1 MHTPEMITDL
11 AVMLLTA
18 GLITILFKKIKQ
30 PLILGYIL
38 AGFLISPYFPLFFN
52 VEDMDSINL
61 WSEIG
66 VIILM
71 FHIGLEFNLHKLA
84 KLGGTAI
91 ISAIIKMGGVML
103 TGYGL
108 GIAMGFSNI
117 SSLFLGGMLS
127 ISSTAVIQKS
137 FEELGIKGKKYAQ
150 LVMGTLV
157 IEDIVGIFMM
167 VVLST
172 ISISQNV
179 AGKDLI
185 ISLALM
191 ICYLIVWLLLG
202 IYLLPTFL
210 NKVIKVMNDEMLLIL
225 SLGLCFGMVMIANML
240 GFSSELGAFLAGS
253 LLAGTIH
260 VERVEHLTNGVKD
273 MFVSFFFL
281 SVGMKVDPHAIVNY
295 APTITLIT
303 IVAVTAKLIFATVG
317 MLLSGQTLNTAIK
330 SGFSLAPIGEFS
342 FIIAALGVSL
352 GVMDENLYPIIVS
365 AAVITTF
372 LTPFLIKHSNHVTE
386 ILQKKLPK
394 KLLQKLNQYT
404 SSDQTDDDKDT
415 DWNEYIRKFI
425 SRTLLYGVIM
435 LVTVMIG
442 LEGIHPLLC
451 NVLTPIPASILTCII
466 IYFIIA
472 IFVRPMLNLRSALFT
487 SLWLKKRAN
496 RLPLIVLATLR
507 VMLIGTIVMI
517 PISVLFDINPVYLFV
532 FVIAVVLIAGK
543 SSFLSTSYLRLET
556 QFLRNLN
563 ERLIA
568 AEEEKGL
575 RQSWLDT
582 ELHIISLIAPED
594 ADFLGKHLYE
604 LQWGRIYNVYVV
616 KIRHHGKH
624 MILPDQK
631 TTIAAGDKV
640 FVVGDLKSIENFYRL
655 VRMTPS
661 KPPRTLKQFMETDY
675 PDPNNALSVCAI
687 KLTGSESYA
696 GKTLKNGNIR
706 NKWHCMVL
714 GVQQNGYPTIMPD
727 INTLISK
734 GDIIWIMGSNQNVG
748 SMIAESV
755 ETSDSSSAD
764 PDHQKQPFS
773 PF

>member
-1 MHTPEMITDL
+1 MHTPDMITDL

-52 VEDMDSINL
+52 VEDIDSINL

-84 KLGGTAI
+84 KLGGTAV

-103 TGYGL
+103 TGYL
-108 GIAMGFSNI
+108 VGILMGFSVI
-117 SSLFLGGMLS
+117 SSLFLGCMLS

-137 FEELGIKGKKYAQ
+137 FEELEIKGQKYSQ

-172 ISISQNV
+172 ISVSQSV
-179 AGKDLI
+179 AGKELM

-191 ICYLIVWLLLG
+191 VCYLVVWLLLG

-225 SLGLCFGMVMIANML
+225 SLGLCFGMVMIANFL

-260 VERVEHLTNGVKD
+260 VERVEHLTGGVKD

-295 APTITLIT
+295 APIIAVITV
-303 IVAVTAKLIFATVG
+303 VAVIAKLIFATVG
-317 MLLSGQTLNTAIK
+317 MLLSGQTLNTAVK

-352 GVMDENLYPIIVS
+352 GVMEENLYPIIVS

-372 LTPFLIKHSNHVTE
+372 LTPFLIKNSSSVTDL
-386 ILQKKLPK
+386 LQRKLPES
-394 KLLQKLNQYT
+394 LLQKLHQYT

-415 DWNEYIRKFI
+415 DWNEYIRKFV
-425 SRTLLYGVIM
+425 SRTALYSVIM
-435 LVTVMIG
+435 LVAVMIG
-442 LEGIHPLLC
+442 IEGIYPFLAET
-451 NVLTPIPASILTCII
+451 LTPLSASIATCAII
-466 IYFIIA
+466 FFVIA
-472 IFVRPMLNLRSALFT
+472 IFVRPMLNPGNALFT

-496 RLPLIVLATLR
+496 RLPLIVLAAVR
-507 VMLIGTIVMI
+507 VILTATIAMI
-517 PISVLFDINPVYLFV
+517 PISVLFEINPAYLFI
-532 FVIAVVLIAGK
+532 FIIIAVLIAGK
-543 SSFLSTSYLRLET
+543 SNFLSTAYLRLET

-563 ERLIA
+563 ERLIE

-575 RQSWLDT
+575 HQSWLDT
-582 ELHIISLIAPED
+582 ELHIISLIAPES
-594 ADFLGKHLYE
+594 ADFLGKHLAD
-604 LQWGRIYNVYVV
+604 LQWGKVYNVYVV

-624 MILPDQK
+624 IILPEPK
-631 TTIAAGDKV
+631 ATIAAGDKV

-655 VRMTPS
+655 VQMKPS
-661 KPPRTLKQFMETDY
+661 KPPRTLKKFMETDY
-675 PDPNNALSVCAI
+675 PDADNALSVCAI
-687 KLTGSESYA
+687 KVTGNESYA

-706 NKWHCMVL
+706 EKFHCMVL
-714 GVQQNGYPTIMPD
+714 GVQQSGYPIIMPD
-727 INTLISK
+727 INTLITK
-734 GDIIWIMGSNQNVG
+734 EDIIWVMGSNHNV
-748 SMIAESV
+748 SVIVAESV
-755 ETSDSSSAD
+755 ETAEETDFRPLSRIDR
-764 PDHQKQPFS
+764 
-773 PF
+773 

>member
-1 MHTPEMITDL
+1 MHTPDMITDL

-52 VEDMDSINL
+52 VEDIDSINL

-84 KLGGTAI
+84 KLGGTAV

-103 TGYGL
+103 TGYL
-108 GIAMGFSNI
+108 VGILMGFSVI
-117 SSLFLGGMLS
+117 SSLFLGCMLS

-137 FEELGIKGKKYAQ
+137 FEELEIKGQKYSQ

-172 ISISQNV
+172 ISVSQSV
-179 AGKDLI
+179 AGKELM

-191 ICYLIVWLLLG
+191 VCYLVVWLLLG

-225 SLGLCFGMVMIANML
+225 SLGLCFGMVMIANFL

-260 VERVEHLTNGVKD
+260 VERVEHLTGGVKD

-295 APTITLIT
+295 APIIAVITV
-303 IVAVTAKLIFATVG
+303 VAVIAKLIFATVG
-317 MLLSGQTLNTAIK
+317 MLLSGQTLNTAVK

-352 GVMDENLYPIIVS
+352 GVMEENLYPIIVS

-372 LTPFLIKHSNHVTE
+372 LTPFLIKNSSSVTDL
-386 ILQKKLPK
+386 LQRKLPES
-394 KLLQKLNQYT
+394 LLQKLHQYT

-415 DWNEYIRKFI
+415 DWNEYIRKFV
-425 SRTLLYGVIM
+425 SRTALYSVIM
-435 LVTVMIG
+435 LVAVMIG
-442 LEGIHPLLC
+442 IEGIYPFLAET
-451 NVLTPIPASILTCII
+451 LTPLSASIATCAII
-466 IYFIIA
+466 FFVIA
-472 IFVRPMLNLRSALFT
+472 IFVRPMLNPGNALFT

-496 RLPLIVLATLR
+496 RLPLIVLAAVR
-507 VMLIGTIVMI
+507 VILTATIAMI
-517 PISVLFDINPVYLFV
+517 PISVLFEINPAYLFI
-532 FVIAVVLIAGK
+532 FIIIAVLIAGK
-543 SSFLSTSYLRLET
+543 SNFLSTAYLRLET

-563 ERLIA
+563 ERLIE

-582 ELHIISLIAPED
+582 ELHIISLIAPES
-594 ADFLGKHLYE
+594 ADFLGKHLAD
-604 LQWGRIYNVYVV
+604 LQWGKVYNVYVV

-624 MILPDQK
+624 IILPEPK
-631 TTIAAGDKV
+631 ATIAAGDKV

-655 VRMTPS
+655 VQMKPS
-661 KPPRTLKQFMETDY
+661 KPPRTLKKFMETDY
-675 PDPNNALSVCAI
+675 PDADNALSVCAI
-687 KLTGSESYA
+687 KVTGNESYA

-706 NKWHCMVL
+706 EKFHCMVL
-714 GVQQNGYPTIMPD
+714 GVQQSGYPIIMPD
-727 INTLISK
+727 INTLITK
-734 GDIIWIMGSNQNVG
+734 EDIIWVMGSNHNV
-748 SMIAESV
+748 SVIVAESV
-755 ETSDSSSAD
+755 ETAEAADFRPLSRSDR
-764 PDHQKQPFS
+764 
-773 PF
+773 

>member
-1 MHTPEMITDL
+1 MHTPDMITDL

-52 VEDMDSINL
+52 VEDIDSINL

-84 KLGGTAI
+84 KLGGTAV

-103 TGYGL
+103 TGYL
-108 GIAMGFSNI
+108 VGILMGFSVI
-117 SSLFLGGMLS
+117 SSLFLGCMLS

-137 FEELGIKGKKYAQ
+137 FEELEIKGQKYSQ

-172 ISISQNV
+172 ISVSQSV
-179 AGKDLI
+179 AGKELM

-191 ICYLIVWLLLG
+191 VCYLVVWLLLG

-225 SLGLCFGMVMIANML
+225 SLGLCFGMVMIANFL

-260 VERVEHLTNGVKD
+260 VERVEHLTGGVKD

-295 APTITLIT
+295 APIIAVITV
-303 IVAVTAKLIFATVG
+303 VAVIAKLIFATVG
-317 MLLSGQTLNTAIK
+317 MLLSGQTLNTAVK

-352 GVMDENLYPIIVS
+352 GVMEENLYPIIVS

-372 LTPFLIKHSNHVTE
+372 LTPFLIKNSSSVTDL
-386 ILQKKLPK
+386 LQRKLPES
-394 KLLQKLNQYT
+394 LLQKLHQYT

-415 DWNEYIRKFI
+415 DWNEYIRKFV
-425 SRTLLYGVIM
+425 SRTALYSVIM
-435 LVTVMIG
+435 LVAVMIG
-442 LEGIHPLLC
+442 IEGIYPFLAET
-451 NVLTPIPASILTCII
+451 LTPLSASIATCAII
-466 IYFIIA
+466 FFVIA
-472 IFVRPMLNLRSALFT
+472 IFVRPMLNPGNALFT

-496 RLPLIVLATLR
+496 RLPLIVLAAVR
-507 VMLIGTIVMI
+507 VILTATIAMI
-517 PISVLFDINPVYLFV
+517 PISVLFEINPAYLFI
-532 FVIAVVLIAGK
+532 FIIIAVLIAGK
-543 SSFLSTSYLRLET
+543 SNFLSTAYLRLET

-563 ERLIA
+563 ERLIE

-575 RQSWLDT
+575 HQSWLDT
-582 ELHIISLIAPED
+582 ELHIISLIAPES
-594 ADFLGKHLYE
+594 ADFLGKHLAD
-604 LQWGRIYNVYVV
+604 LQWGKVYNVYVV

-624 MILPDQK
+624 IILPEPK
-631 TTIAAGDKV
+631 ATIAAGDKV

-655 VRMTPS
+655 VQMKPS
-661 KPPRTLKQFMETDY
+661 KPPRTLKKFMETDY
-675 PDPNNALSVCAI
+675 PDADNALSVCAI
-687 KLTGSESYA
+687 KVTGNESYA

-706 NKWHCMVL
+706 EKFHCMVL
-714 GVQQNGYPTIMPD
+714 GVQQSGYPIIMPD
-727 INTLISK
+727 INTLITK
-734 GDIIWIMGSNQNVG
+734 EDIIWVMGSNHNV
-748 SMIAESV
+748 SVIVAESV
-755 ETSDSSSAD
+755 ETRSDR
-764 PDHQKQPFS
+764 
-773 PF
+773 

>member
-1 MHTPEMITDL
+1 MHTPDMITDL

-52 VEDMDSINL
+52 VEDIDSINL

-84 KLGGTAI
+84 KLGGTAV

-103 TGYGL
+103 TGYL
-108 GIAMGFSNI
+108 VGILMGFSVI
-117 SSLFLGGMLS
+117 SSLFLGCMLS

-137 FEELGIKGKKYAQ
+137 FEELEIKGQKYSQ

-172 ISISQNV
+172 ISVSQSV
-179 AGKDLI
+179 AGKELM

-191 ICYLIVWLLLG
+191 VCYLVVWLLLG

-225 SLGLCFGMVMIANML
+225 SLGLCFGMVMIANFL

-260 VERVEHLTNGVKD
+260 VERVEHLTGGVKD

-295 APTITLIT
+295 APIIAVITV
-303 IVAVTAKLIFATVG
+303 VAVIAKLIFATVG
-317 MLLSGQTLNTAIK
+317 MLLSGQTLNTAVK

-352 GVMDENLYPIIVS
+352 GVMEENLYPIIVS

-372 LTPFLIKHSNHVTE
+372 LTPFLIKNSSSVTDL
-386 ILQKKLPK
+386 LQRKLPES
-394 KLLQKLNQYT
+394 LLQKLHQYT

-415 DWNEYIRKFI
+415 DWNEYIRKFV
-425 SRTLLYGVIM
+425 SRTALYSVIM
-435 LVTVMIG
+435 LVAVMVGI
-442 LEGIHPLLC
+442 EGIYPFLAGA
-451 NVLTPIPASILTCII
+451 LTPLSASIATCAII
-466 IYFIIA
+466 FFVIA
-472 IFVRPMLNLRSALFT
+472 IFVRPMLNPGNALFT

-496 RLPLIVLATLR
+496 RLPLIVLAAVR
-507 VMLIGTIVMI
+507 VILTATIAMI
-517 PISVLFDINPVYLFV
+517 PISVLFEINPVYLF
-532 FVIAVVLIAGK
+532 FFIIIAVLIAGK
-543 SSFLSTSYLRLET
+543 SNFLSTAYLRLET

-563 ERLIA
+563 ERLIE

-575 RQSWLDT
+575 HQSWLDT
-582 ELHIISLIAPED
+582 ELHIISLIAPKS
-594 ADFLGKHLYE
+594 ADFLGKHLAD
-604 LQWGRIYNVYVV
+604 LQWGKVYNVYVV

-624 MILPDQK
+624 IILPEPK
-631 TTIAAGDKV
+631 ATIAAGDKV

-655 VRMTPS
+655 VQMKPS
-661 KPPRTLKQFMETDY
+661 KPPRTLKRFMETDY
-675 PDPNNALSVCAI
+675 PDADNALSVCAI
-687 KLTGSESYA
+687 KVTGNESYA

-706 NKWHCMVL
+706 EKFHCMVL
-714 GVQQNGYPTIMPD
+714 GVQQSGYPIIMPD
-727 INTLISK
+727 INTLITK
-734 GDIIWIMGSNQNVG
+734 DDIIWVMGSNHNVG
-748 SMIAESV
+748 VIVAESV
-755 ETSDSSSAD
+755 ETAEAAD
-764 PDHQKQPFS
+764 FRPLSRTDR
-773 PF
+773 

>member
-1 MHTPEMITDL
+1 MHTPDMITDL

-52 VEDMDSINL
+52 VEDIDSINL

-84 KLGGTAI
+84 KLGGTAV

-103 TGYGL
+103 TGYL
-108 GIAMGFSNI
+108 VGILMGFSVI
-117 SSLFLGGMLS
+117 SSLFLGCMLS

-137 FEELGIKGKKYAQ
+137 FEELEIKGQKYSQ

-172 ISISQNV
+172 ISVSQSV
-179 AGKDLI
+179 AGKELM

-191 ICYLIVWLLLG
+191 VCYLVVWLLLG

-225 SLGLCFGMVMIANML
+225 SLGLCFGMVMIANFL

-260 VERVEHLTNGVKD
+260 VERVEHLTGGVKD

-295 APTITLIT
+295 APIIAVITV
-303 IVAVTAKLIFATVG
+303 VAVIAKLIFATVG
-317 MLLSGQTLNTAIK
+317 MLLSGQTLNTAVK

-352 GVMDENLYPIIVS
+352 GVMEENLYPIIVS

-372 LTPFLIKHSNHVTE
+372 LTPFLIKNSSSVTDL
-386 ILQKKLPK
+386 LQRKLPES
-394 KLLQKLNQYT
+394 LLQKLHQYT

-415 DWNEYIRKFI
+415 DWNEYIRKFV
-425 SRTLLYGVIM
+425 SRTALYSVIM
-435 LVTVMIG
+435 LVAVMIG
-442 LEGIHPLLC
+442 IEGIYPFLAET
-451 NVLTPIPASILTCII
+451 LTPLSASIATCAII
-466 IYFIIA
+466 FFVIA
-472 IFVRPMLNLRSALFT
+472 IFVRPMLNPGNALFT

-496 RLPLIVLATLR
+496 RLPLIVLAAVR
-507 VMLIGTIVMI
+507 VILTATIAMI
-517 PISVLFDINPVYLFV
+517 PISVLFEINPAYLFI
-532 FVIAVVLIAGK
+532 FIAVLIAGK
-543 SSFLSTSYLRLET
+543 SNFLSTAYLRLET

-563 ERLIA
+563 ERLIE

-575 RQSWLDT
+575 HQSWLDT
-582 ELHIISLIAPED
+582 ELHIISLIAPES
-594 ADFLGKHLYE
+594 ADFLGKHLAD
-604 LQWGRIYNVYVV
+604 LQWGKVYNVYVV

-624 MILPDQK
+624 IILPEPK
-631 TTIAAGDKV
+631 ATIAAGDKV

-655 VRMTPS
+655 VQMKPS
-661 KPPRTLKQFMETDY
+661 KPPRTLKKFMETDY
-675 PDPNNALSVCAI
+675 PDADNALSVCAI
-687 KLTGSESYA
+687 KVTGNESYA

-706 NKWHCMVL
+706 EKFHCMVL
-714 GVQQNGYPTIMPD
+714 GVQQSGYPIIMPD
-727 INTLISK
+727 INTLITK
-734 GDIIWIMGSNQNVG
+734 EDIIWVMGSNHNV
-748 SMIAESV
+748 SVIVAESV
-755 ETSDSSSAD
+755 ETAEAADFRPLSRSDR
-764 PDHQKQPFS
+764 
-773 PF
+773 

>member
-1 MHTPEMITDL
+1 MHTPDMITDL

-52 VEDMDSINL
+52 VEDIDSINL

-84 KLGGTAI
+84 KLGGTAV

-103 TGYGL
+103 TGYL
-108 GIAMGFSNI
+108 VGILMGFSVI
-117 SSLFLGGMLS
+117 SSLFLGCMLS

-137 FEELGIKGKKYAQ
+137 FEELEIKGQKYSQ

-172 ISISQNV
+172 ISVSQSV
-179 AGKDLI
+179 AGKELM

-191 ICYLIVWLLLG
+191 VCYLVVWLLLG

-225 SLGLCFGMVMIANML
+225 SLGLCFGMVMIANFL

-260 VERVEHLTNGVKD
+260 VERVEHLTGGVKD

-295 APTITLIT
+295 APIIAVITV
-303 IVAVTAKLIFATVG
+303 VAVIAKLIFATAG
-317 MLLSGQTLNTAIK
+317 MLLSGQTLNTAVK

-352 GVMDENLYPIIVS
+352 GVMEENLYPIIVS

-372 LTPFLIKHSNHVTE
+372 LTPFLIKNSSSVTDL
-386 ILQKKLPK
+386 LQRKLPES
-394 KLLQKLNQYT
+394 LLQKLHQYT

-415 DWNEYIRKFI
+415 DWNEYIRKFV
-425 SRTLLYGVIM
+425 SRTALYSVIM
-435 LVTVMIG
+435 LVAVMIG
-442 LEGIHPLLC
+442 IEGIYPFLAET
-451 NVLTPIPASILTCII
+451 LTPLSASIATCAII
-466 IYFIIA
+466 FFVIA
-472 IFVRPMLNLRSALFT
+472 IFVRPMLNPGNALFT

-496 RLPLIVLATLR
+496 RLPLIVLAAVR
-507 VMLIGTIVMI
+507 VILTATIAMI
-517 PISVLFDINPVYLFV
+517 PISVLFEINPAYLFI
-532 FVIAVVLIAGK
+532 FIIIAVLIAGK
-543 SSFLSTSYLRLET
+543 SNFLSTAYLRLET

-563 ERLIA
+563 ERLIE

-582 ELHIISLIAPED
+582 ELHIISLIAPES
-594 ADFLGKHLYE
+594 ADFLGKHLAD
-604 LQWGRIYNVYVV
+604 LQWGKVYNVYVV

-624 MILPDQK
+624 IILPEPK
-631 TTIAAGDKV
+631 ATIAAGDKV

-655 VRMTPS
+655 VQMKPS
-661 KPPRTLKQFMETDY
+661 KPPRTLKKFMETDY
-675 PDPNNALSVCAI
+675 PDADNALSVCAI
-687 KLTGSESYA
+687 KVTGNESYA

-706 NKWHCMVL
+706 EKFHCMVL
-714 GVQQNGYPTIMPD
+714 GVQQSGYPIIMPD
-727 INTLISK
+727 INTLITK
-734 GDIIWIMGSNQNVG
+734 EDIIWVMGSNHNV
-748 SMIAESV
+748 SVIVAESV
-755 ETSDSSSAD
+755 ETAEAADFRPLSRSDR
-764 PDHQKQPFS
+764 
-773 PF
+773 

>member
-1 MHTPEMITDL
+1 MHTPDMITDL

-52 VEDMDSINL
+52 VEDIDSINL

-84 KLGGTAI
+84 KLGGTAV

-103 TGYGL
+103 TGYL
-108 GIAMGFSNI
+108 VGILMGFSVI
-117 SSLFLGGMLS
+117 SSLFLGCMLS

-137 FEELGIKGKKYAQ
+137 FEELEIKGQKYSQ

-172 ISISQNV
+172 ISVSQSV
-179 AGKDLI
+179 AGKELM

-191 ICYLIVWLLLG
+191 VCYLVVWLLLG

-225 SLGLCFGMVMIANML
+225 SLGLCFGMVMIANFL

-260 VERVEHLTNGVKD
+260 VERVEHLTGGVKD

-295 APTITLIT
+295 APIIAVITV
-303 IVAVTAKLIFATVG
+303 VAVIAKLIFATAG
-317 MLLSGQTLNTAIK
+317 MLLSGQTLNTAVK

-352 GVMDENLYPIIVS
+352 GVMEENLYPIIVS

-372 LTPFLIKHSNHVTE
+372 LTPFLIKNSSSVTDL
-386 ILQKKLPK
+386 LQRKLPES
-394 KLLQKLNQYT
+394 LLQKLNQYT

-415 DWNEYIRKFI
+415 DWNEYIRKFV
-425 SRTLLYGVIM
+425 SRTALYSVIM
-435 LVTVMIG
+435 LVAVMVGI
-442 LEGIHPLLC
+442 EGIYPFLAGA
-451 NVLTPIPASILTCII
+451 LTPLSASIATCAII
-466 IYFIIA
+466 FFVIA
-472 IFVRPMLNLRSALFT
+472 IFVRPMLNPGNALFT

-496 RLPLIVLATLR
+496 RLPLIVLSAIRVILIAT
-507 VMLIGTIVMI
+507 IAMI
-517 PISVLFDINPVYLFV
+517 PISVLFEINPAYLFI
-532 FVIAVVLIAGK
+532 FIIIAVLIAGK
-543 SSFLSTSYLRLET
+543 SNFLSTAYLRLET

-563 ERLIA
+563 ERLIE

-582 ELHIISLIAPED
+582 ELHIISLIAPES
-594 ADFLGKHLYE
+594 ADFLGKHLAD
-604 LQWGRIYNVYVV
+604 LQWGKVYNVYVV

-624 MILPDQK
+624 IILPEPK
-631 TTIAAGDKV
+631 ATIAAGDKV

-655 VRMTPS
+655 VQMKPS
-661 KPPRTLKQFMETDY
+661 KPPRTLKKFMETDY
-675 PDPNNALSVCAI
+675 PDADNALSVCAI
-687 KLTGSESYA
+687 KVTGNESYA
-696 GKTLKNGNIR
+696 GKTLKSGNIR
-706 NKWHCMVL
+706 EKFHCMVL
-714 GVQQNGYPTIMPD
+714 GVQQSGYPIIMPD
-727 INTLISK
+727 INTLITK
-734 GDIIWIMGSNQNVG
+734 DDIIWVMGSNHNVG
-748 SMIAESV
+748 VIVAESV
-755 ETSDSSSAD
+755 ETAEAADSRPLSRSDR
-764 PDHQKQPFS
+764 
-773 PF
+773 

>member
-1 MHTPEMITDL
+1 MHTPDMITDL

-52 VEDMDSINL
+52 VEDIDSINL

-84 KLGGTAI
+84 KLGGTAV

-103 TGYGL
+103 TGYL
-108 GIAMGFSNI
+108 VGILMGFSVI
-117 SSLFLGGMLS
+117 SSLFLGCMLS

-137 FEELGIKGKKYAQ
+137 FEELEIKGQKYSQ

-172 ISISQNV
+172 ISVSQSV
-179 AGKDLI
+179 AGKELM

-191 ICYLIVWLLLG
+191 VCYLVVWLLLG

-225 SLGLCFGMVMIANML
+225 SLGLCFGMVMIANFL

-260 VERVEHLTNGVKD
+260 VERVEHLTGGVKD

-295 APTITLIT
+295 APIIAVITV
-303 IVAVTAKLIFATVG
+303 VAVIAKLIFATVG
-317 MLLSGQTLNTAIK
+317 MLLSGQTLNTAVK

-352 GVMDENLYPIIVS
+352 GVMEENLYPIIVS

-372 LTPFLIKHSNHVTE
+372 LTPFLIKNSSSVTDL
-386 ILQKKLPK
+386 LQRKLPES
-394 KLLQKLNQYT
+394 LLQKLHQYT

-415 DWNEYIRKFI
+415 DWNEYIRKFV
-425 SRTLLYGVIM
+425 SRTALYSVIM
-435 LVTVMIG
+435 LVAVMIG
-442 LEGIHPLLC
+442 IEGIYPFLAET
-451 NVLTPIPASILTCII
+451 LTPLSASIATCAII
-466 IYFIIA
+466 FFVIA
-472 IFVRPMLNLRSALFT
+472 IFVRPMLNPGNALFT

-496 RLPLIVLATLR
+496 RLPLIVLAAVR
-507 VMLIGTIVMI
+507 VILTATIAMI
-517 PISVLFDINPVYLFV
+517 PISVLFEINPAYLFI
-532 FVIAVVLIAGK
+532 FIIIAVLIAGK
-543 SSFLSTSYLRLET
+543 SNFLSTAYLRLET

-563 ERLIA
+563 ERLIE

-575 RQSWLDT
+575 HQSWLDT
-582 ELHIISLIAPED
+582 ELHIISLIAPES
-594 ADFLGKHLYE
+594 ADFLGKHLAD
-604 LQWGRIYNVYVV
+604 LQWGKVYNVYVV

-624 MILPDQK
+624 IILPEPK
-631 TTIAAGDKV
+631 ATIAAGDKV
-640 FVVGDLKSIENFYRL
+640 FVVGDLKSIENFYRM
-655 VRMTPS
+655 VQMKPS
-661 KPPRTLKQFMETDY
+661 KPPRTLKKFMETDY
-675 PDPNNALSVCAI
+675 PDADNALSVCAI
-687 KLTGSESYA
+687 KVTGNESYA

-706 NKWHCMVL
+706 EKFHCMVL
-714 GVQQNGYPTIMPD
+714 GVQQSGYPIIMPD
-727 INTLISK
+727 INTLITK
-734 GDIIWIMGSNQNVG
+734 EDIIWVMGSNHNV
-748 SMIAESV
+748 SVIVAESV
-755 ETSDSSSAD
+755 ETAEAADFRPLSRSDR
-764 PDHQKQPFS
+764 
-773 PF
+773 

>member
-1 MHTPEMITDL
+1 MHTPDMITDL

-52 VEDMDSINL
+52 VEDIDSINL

-84 KLGGTAI
+84 KLGGTAV

-103 TGYGL
+103 TGYL
-108 GIAMGFSNI
+108 VGILMGFSVI
-117 SSLFLGGMLS
+117 SSLFLGCMLS

-137 FEELGIKGKKYAQ
+137 FEELEIKGQKYSQ

-172 ISISQNV
+172 ISVSQSV
-179 AGKDLI
+179 AGKELM

-191 ICYLIVWLLLG
+191 VCYLVVWLLLG

-225 SLGLCFGMVMIANML
+225 SLGLCFGMVMIANFL

-260 VERVEHLTNGVKD
+260 VERVEHLTGGVKD

-295 APTITLIT
+295 APIIAVITV
-303 IVAVTAKLIFATVG
+303 VAVIAKLIFATVG
-317 MLLSGQTLNTAIK
+317 MLLSGQTLNTAVK

-352 GVMDENLYPIIVS
+352 GVMEENLYPIIVS

-372 LTPFLIKHSNHVTE
+372 LTPFLIKNSSSVTDL
-386 ILQKKLPK
+386 LQRKLPES
-394 KLLQKLNQYT
+394 LLQKLHQYT

-415 DWNEYIRKFI
+415 DWNEYIRKFV
-425 SRTLLYGVIM
+425 SRTALYSVIM
-435 LVTVMIG
+435 LVAVMIG
-442 LEGIHPLLC
+442 IEGIYPFLAET
-451 NVLTPIPASILTCII
+451 LTPLSASIATCAII
-466 IYFIIA
+466 FFVIA
-472 IFVRPMLNLRSALFT
+472 IFVRPMLNPGNALFT

-496 RLPLIVLATLR
+496 RLPLIVLAAVR
-507 VMLIGTIVMI
+507 VILTATIAMI
-517 PISVLFDINPVYLFV
+517 PISVLFEINPAYLFI
-532 FVIAVVLIAGK
+532 FIIIAVLIAGK
-543 SSFLSTSYLRLET
+543 SNFLSTAYLRLET

-563 ERLIA
+563 ERLIE

-575 RQSWLDT
+575 HQSWLDT
-582 ELHIISLIAPED
+582 ELHIISLIAPES
-594 ADFLGKHLYE
+594 ADFLGKHLAD
-604 LQWGRIYNVYVV
+604 LQWGKVYNVYVV

-624 MILPDQK
+624 IILPEPK
-631 TTIAAGDKV
+631 ATIAAGDKV

-655 VRMTPS
+655 VQMKPS
-661 KPPRTLKQFMETDY
+661 KPPRTLKKFMETDY
-675 PDPNNALSVCAI
+675 PDADNALSVCAI
-687 KLTGSESYA
+687 KVTGNESYA

-706 NKWHCMVL
+706 EKFHCMVL
-714 GVQQNGYPTIMPD
+714 GVQQSGYPIIMPD
-727 INTLISK
+727 INTLITK
-734 GDIIWIMGSNQNVG
+734 EDIIWVMGSNHNV
-748 SMIAESV
+748 SVIVAESV
-755 ETSDSSSAD
+755 ETAEAADFRPLSRSDR
-764 PDHQKQPFS
+764 
-773 PF
+773 

>member
-1 MHTPEMITDL
+1 MHTPDMITDL

-52 VEDMDSINL
+52 VEDIDSINL

-84 KLGGTAI
+84 KLGGTAV

-103 TGYGL
+103 TGYL
-108 GIAMGFSNI
+108 VGILMGFSVI
-117 SSLFLGGMLS
+117 SSLFLGCMLS

-137 FEELGIKGKKYAQ
+137 FEELEIKGQKYSQ

-172 ISISQNV
+172 ISVSQSV
-179 AGKDLI
+179 AGKELM

-191 ICYLIVWLLLG
+191 VCYLVVWLLLG

-225 SLGLCFGMVMIANML
+225 SLGLCFGMVMIANFL

-260 VERVEHLTNGVKD
+260 VERVEHLTGGVKD

-295 APTITLIT
+295 APIIAVITV
-303 IVAVTAKLIFATVG
+303 VAVIAKLIFATAG
-317 MLLSGQTLNTAIK
+317 MLLSGQTLNTAVK

-352 GVMDENLYPIIVS
+352 GVMEENLYPIIVS

-372 LTPFLIKHSNHVTE
+372 LTPFLIKNSSSVTDL
-386 ILQKKLPK
+386 LQRKLPES
-394 KLLQKLNQYT
+394 LLQKLNQYT

-415 DWNEYIRKFI
+415 DWNEYIRKFV
-425 SRTLLYGVIM
+425 SRTALYSVIM
-435 LVTVMIG
+435 LVAVMIG
-442 LEGIHPLLC
+442 IEGIYPFLAET
-451 NVLTPIPASILTCII
+451 LTPLSASIATCAII
-466 IYFIIA
+466 FFVIA
-472 IFVRPMLNLRSALFT
+472 IFVRPMLNPGNALFT

-496 RLPLIVLATLR
+496 RLPLIVLAAVR
-507 VMLIGTIVMI
+507 VILTATIAMI
-517 PISVLFDINPVYLFV
+517 PISVLFEINPAYLFI
-532 FVIAVVLIAGK
+532 FIIIAVLIAGK
-543 SSFLSTSYLRLET
+543 SNFLSTAYLRLEP

-563 ERLIA
+563 ERVIE

-575 RQSWLDT
+575 HQSWLDT
-582 ELHIISLIAPED
+582 ELHIISLIAPES
-594 ADFLGKHLYE
+594 ADFLGKHLAD
-604 LQWGRIYNVYVV
+604 LQWGKVYNVYVV

-624 MILPDQK
+624 IILPEPK
-631 TTIAAGDKV
+631 ATIAAGDKV

-655 VRMTPS
+655 VQMKPS
-661 KPPRTLKQFMETDY
+661 KPPRTLKKFMETDY
-675 PDPNNALSVCAI
+675 PDADNALSVCAI
-687 KLTGSESYA
+687 KVTGNESYA

-706 NKWHCMVL
+706 EKFHCMVL
-714 GVQQNGYPTIMPD
+714 GVQQSGYPIIMPD
-727 INTLISK
+727 INTLITK
-734 GDIIWIMGSNQNVG
+734 EDIIWVMGSNHNV
-748 SMIAESV
+748 SVIVAESV
-755 ETSDSSSAD
+755 ETAEAADFRPLSRSDR
-764 PDHQKQPFS
+764 
-773 PF
+773 

>member
-1 MHTPEMITDL
+1 MHTPDMITDL

-52 VEDMDSINL
+52 VEDIDSINL

-84 KLGGTAI
+84 KLGGTAV

-103 TGYGL
+103 TGYL
-108 GIAMGFSNI
+108 VGILMGFSVI
-117 SSLFLGGMLS
+117 SSLFLGCMLS

-137 FEELGIKGKKYAQ
+137 FEELEIKGQKYSQ

-172 ISISQNV
+172 ISVSQSV
-179 AGKDLI
+179 AGKELM

-191 ICYLIVWLLLG
+191 VCYLVVWLLLG

-225 SLGLCFGMVMIANML
+225 SLGLCFGMVMIANFL

-260 VERVEHLTNGVKD
+260 VERVEHLTGGVKD

-295 APTITLIT
+295 APIIAVITV
-303 IVAVTAKLIFATVG
+303 VAVIAKLIFATVG
-317 MLLSGQTLNTAIK
+317 MLLSGQTLNTAVK

-352 GVMDENLYPIIVS
+352 GVMEENLYPIIVS

-372 LTPFLIKHSNHVTE
+372 LTPFLIKNSSSVTDL
-386 ILQKKLPK
+386 LQRKLPES
-394 KLLQKLNQYT
+394 LLQKLHQYT

-415 DWNEYIRKFI
+415 DWNEYIRKFV
-425 SRTLLYGVIM
+425 SRTALYSVIM
-435 LVTVMIG
+435 LVAVMIG
-442 LEGIHPLLC
+442 IEGIYPFLAET
-451 NVLTPIPASILTCII
+451 LTPLSASIATCAII
-466 IYFIIA
+466 FFVIA
-472 IFVRPMLNLRSALFT
+472 IFVRPMLNPGNALFT

-496 RLPLIVLATLR
+496 RLPLIVLSAIRVILTAT
-507 VMLIGTIVMI
+507 IAMI
-517 PISVLFDINPVYLFV
+517 PISVLFEINPAYLFI
-532 FVIAVVLIAGK
+532 FIIIAVLIAGK
-543 SSFLSTSYLRLET
+543 SNFLSTAYLRLET

-563 ERLIA
+563 ERLIE

-575 RQSWLDT
+575 HQSWLDT
-582 ELHIISLIAPED
+582 ELHIISLIAPES
-594 ADFLGKHLYE
+594 ADFLGKHLAD
-604 LQWGRIYNVYVV
+604 LQWGKVYNVYVV

-624 MILPDQK
+624 IILPEPK
-631 TTIAAGDKV
+631 ATIAAGDKV

-655 VRMTPS
+655 VQMKPS
-661 KPPRTLKQFMETDY
+661 KPPRTLKKFMETDY
-675 PDPNNALSVCAI
+675 PDADNALSVCAI
-687 KLTGSESYA
+687 KVTGNESYA

-706 NKWHCMVL
+706 EKFHCMVL
-714 GVQQNGYPTIMPD
+714 GVQQSGYPIIMPD
-727 INTLISK
+727 INTLITK
-734 GDIIWIMGSNQNVG
+734 EDIIWVMGSNHNV
-748 SMIAESV
+748 SVIVAESV
-755 ETSDSSSAD
+755 ETAEAAD
-764 PDHQKQPFS
+764 FRPLSRTDR
-773 PF
+773 

>member
-1 MHTPEMITDL
+1 MITDL

-52 VEDMDSINL
+52 VEDIDSINL

-84 KLGGTAI
+84 KLGGTAV

-103 TGYGL
+103 TGYL
-108 GIAMGFSNI
+108 VGILMGFSVI
-117 SSLFLGGMLS
+117 SSLFLGCMLS

-137 FEELGIKGKKYAQ
+137 FEELEIKGQKYSQ

-172 ISISQNV
+172 ISVSQSV
-179 AGKDLI
+179 AGKELM

-191 ICYLIVWLLLG
+191 VCYLVVWLLLG

-225 SLGLCFGMVMIANML
+225 SLGLCFGMVMIANFL

-260 VERVEHLTNGVKD
+260 VERVEHLTGGVKD

-295 APTITLIT
+295 APIIAVITV
-303 IVAVTAKLIFATVG
+303 VAVIAKLIFATVG
-317 MLLSGQTLNTAIK
+317 MLLSGQTLNTAVK

-352 GVMDENLYPIIVS
+352 GVMEENLYPIIVS

-372 LTPFLIKHSNHVTE
+372 LTPFLIKNSSSVTDL
-386 ILQKKLPK
+386 LQRKLPES
-394 KLLQKLNQYT
+394 LLQKLHQYT

-415 DWNEYIRKFI
+415 DWNEYIRKFV
-425 SRTLLYGVIM
+425 SRTALYSVIM
-435 LVTVMIG
+435 LVAVMIG
-442 LEGIHPLLC
+442 IEGIYPFLAET
-451 NVLTPIPASILTCII
+451 LTPLSASIATCAII
-466 IYFIIA
+466 FFVIA
-472 IFVRPMLNLRSALFT
+472 IFVRPMLNPGNALFT

-496 RLPLIVLATLR
+496 RLPLIVLAAVR
-507 VMLIGTIVMI
+507 VILTATIAMI
-517 PISVLFDINPVYLFV
+517 PISVLFEINPAYLFI
-532 FVIAVVLIAGK
+532 FIIIAVLIAGK
-543 SSFLSTSYLRLET
+543 SNFLSTAYLRLET

-563 ERLIA
+563 ERLIE

-575 RQSWLDT
+575 HQSWLDT
-582 ELHIISLIAPED
+582 ELHIISLIAPES
-594 ADFLGKHLYE
+594 ADFLGKHLAD
-604 LQWGRIYNVYVV
+604 LQWGKVYNVYVV

-624 MILPDQK
+624 IILPEPK
-631 TTIAAGDKV
+631 ATIAAGDKV

-655 VRMTPS
+655 VQMKPS
-661 KPPRTLKQFMETDY
+661 KPPRTLKKFMETDY
-675 PDPNNALSVCAI
+675 PDADNALSVCAI
-687 KLTGSESYA
+687 KVTGNESYA

-706 NKWHCMVL
+706 EKFHCMVL
-714 GVQQNGYPTIMPD
+714 GVQQSGYPIIMPD
-727 INTLISK
+727 INTLITK
-734 GDIIWIMGSNQNVG
+734 EDIIWVMGSNHNV
-748 SMIAESV
+748 SVIVAESV
-755 ETSDSSSAD
+755 ETAEAADFRPLSRSDR
-764 PDHQKQPFS
+764 
-773 PF
+773 

>member
-1 MHTPEMITDL
+1 MHTPDMITDL

-52 VEDMDSINL
+52 VEDIDSINL

-84 KLGGTAI
+84 KLGGTAV

-103 TGYGL
+103 TGYL
-108 GIAMGFSNI
+108 VGILMGFSVI
-117 SSLFLGGMLS
+117 SSLFLGCMLS

-137 FEELGIKGKKYAQ
+137 FEELEIKGQKYSQ

-172 ISISQNV
+172 ISVSQSV
-179 AGKDLI
+179 AGKELM

-191 ICYLIVWLLLG
+191 VCYLVVWLLLG
-202 IYLLPTFL
+202 IYLLPTLL

-225 SLGLCFGMVMIANML
+225 SLGLCFGMVMIANFL
-240 GFSSELGAFLAGS
+240 GFSSELGSFLAGS

-260 VERVEHLTNGVKD
+260 VERVEHLTGGVKD

-295 APTITLIT
+295 APIIAVITV
-303 IVAVTAKLIFATVG
+303 VAVIAKLIFATVG
-317 MLLSGQTLNTAIK
+317 MLLSGQTLNTAVK

-352 GVMDENLYPIIVS
+352 GVMEENLYPIIVS

-372 LTPFLIKHSNHVTE
+372 LTPFLIKNSSSVTDL
-386 ILQKKLPK
+386 LQRKLPES
-394 KLLQKLNQYT
+394 LLQKLHQYT

-415 DWNEYIRKFI
+415 DWNEYIRKFV
-425 SRTLLYGVIM
+425 SRTALYSVIM
-435 LVTVMIG
+435 LVAVMIG
-442 LEGIHPLLC
+442 IEGIYPFLAET
-451 NVLTPIPASILTCII
+451 LTPLSASIATCAII
-466 IYFIIA
+466 FFVIA
-472 IFVRPMLNLRSALFT
+472 IFVRPMLNPGNALFT

-496 RLPLIVLATLR
+496 RLPLIVLAAVR
-507 VMLIGTIVMI
+507 VILTATIAMI
-517 PISVLFDINPVYLFV
+517 PISVLFEINPAYLFI
-532 FVIAVVLIAGK
+532 FIIIAVLIAGK
-543 SSFLSTSYLRLET
+543 SNFLSTAYLRLET

-563 ERLIA
+563 ERLIE

-575 RQSWLDT
+575 HQSWLDT
-582 ELHIISLIAPED
+582 ELHIISLIAPES
-594 ADFLGKHLYE
+594 ADFLGKHLAD
-604 LQWGRIYNVYVV
+604 LQWGKVYNVYVV

-624 MILPDQK
+624 IILPEPK
-631 TTIAAGDKV
+631 ATIAAGDKV

-655 VRMTPS
+655 VQMKPS
-661 KPPRTLKQFMETDY
+661 KPPRTLKKFMETDY
-675 PDPNNALSVCAI
+675 PDADNALSVCAI
-687 KLTGSESYA
+687 KVTGNESYA

-706 NKWHCMVL
+706 EKFHCMVL
-714 GVQQNGYPTIMPD
+714 GVQQSGYPIIMPD
-727 INTLISK
+727 INTLITK
-734 GDIIWIMGSNQNVG
+734 EDIIWVMGSNHNV
-748 SMIAESV
+748 SVIVAESV
-755 ETSDSSSAD
+755 ETAEAADFRPLSKSDR
-764 PDHQKQPFS
+764 
-773 PF
+773 

>member
-1 MHTPEMITDL
+1 MHTPDMITDL

-52 VEDMDSINL
+52 VEDIDSINL

-84 KLGGTAI
+84 KLGGTAV

-103 TGYGL
+103 TGYL
-108 GIAMGFSNI
+108 VGILMGFSVI
-117 SSLFLGGMLS
+117 SSLFLGCMLS

-137 FEELGIKGKKYAQ
+137 FEELEIKGQKYSQ

-172 ISISQNV
+172 ISVSQSV
-179 AGKDLI
+179 AGKELM

-191 ICYLIVWLLLG
+191 VCYLVVWLLLG

-225 SLGLCFGMVMIANML
+225 SLGLCFGMVMIANFL

-260 VERVEHLTNGVKD
+260 VERVEHLTGGVKD

-295 APTITLIT
+295 APIIAVITV
-303 IVAVTAKLIFATVG
+303 VAVIAKLIFATVG
-317 MLLSGQTLNTAIK
+317 MLLSGQTLNTAVK

-352 GVMDENLYPIIVS
+352 GVMEENLYPIIVS

-372 LTPFLIKHSNHVTE
+372 LTPFLIKNSSSVTDL
-386 ILQKKLPK
+386 LQRKLPES
-394 KLLQKLNQYT
+394 LLQKLHQYT

-415 DWNEYIRKFI
+415 DWNEYIRKFV
-425 SRTLLYGVIM
+425 SRTALYSVIM
-435 LVTVMIG
+435 LVAVMVGI
-442 LEGIHPLLC
+442 EGIYPFLAGA
-451 NVLTPIPASILTCII
+451 LTPLSASIATCAII
-466 IYFIIA
+466 FFVIA
-472 IFVRPMLNLRSALFT
+472 IFVRPMLNPGNALFT

-496 RLPLIVLATLR
+496 RLPLIVLAAVR
-507 VMLIGTIVMI
+507 VILTATIAMI
-517 PISVLFDINPVYLFV
+517 PISVLFEINPAYLFI
-532 FVIAVVLIAGK
+532 FIIIAVLIAGK
-543 SSFLSTSYLRLET
+543 SNFLSTAYLRLET

-563 ERLIA
+563 ERLIE

-575 RQSWLDT
+575 HQSWLDT
-582 ELHIISLIAPED
+582 ELHIISLIAPES
-594 ADFLGKHLYE
+594 ADFLGKHLAD
-604 LQWGRIYNVYVV
+604 LQWGKVYNVYVV

-624 MILPDQK
+624 IILPEPK
-631 TTIAAGDKV
+631 ATIAAGDKV

-655 VRMTPS
+655 VQMKPS
-661 KPPRTLKQFMETDY
+661 KPPRTLKKFMETDY
-675 PDPNNALSVCAI
+675 PDADNALSVCAI
-687 KLTGSESYA
+687 KVTGNESYA

-706 NKWHCMVL
+706 EKFHCMVL
-714 GVQQNGYPTIMPD
+714 GVQQSGYPIIMPD
-727 INTLISK
+727 INTLITK
-734 GDIIWIMGSNQNVG
+734 EDIIWVMGSNHNV
-748 SMIAESV
+748 SVIVAESV
-755 ETSDSSSAD
+755 ETAEAAD
-764 PDHQKQPFS
+764 FRPLSRTDR
-773 PF
+773 

>member
-1 MHTPEMITDL
+1 MHTPDMITDL

-84 KLGGTAI
+84 KLGGTAV
-91 ISAIIKMGGVML
+91 ISAIIKMSGVML
-103 TGYGL
+103 TGYL
-108 GIAMGFSNI
+108 VGILMGFSGI
-117 SSLFLGGMLS
+117 SSLFLGCMLS

-137 FEELGIKGKKYAQ
+137 FEELEIKGQKYSQ

-172 ISISQNV
+172 ISVSQSV
-179 AGKDLI
+179 AGKELI

-191 ICYLIVWLLLG
+191 ICYLVVWLLLG

-225 SLGLCFGMVMIANML
+225 SLGLCFGMVMIANFL

-260 VERVEHLTNGVKD
+260 VERIEHLTGGVKD

-281 SVGMKVDPHAIVNY
+281 SVGMKVDPQAIVRY
-295 APTITLIT
+295 APIIAVITL
-303 IVAVTAKLIFATVG
+303 VAVIAKLIFATVG
-317 MLLSGQTLNTAIK
+317 MLLSGQTLNTAVK

-352 GVMDENLYPIIVS
+352 GVMEENLYPIIVS

-372 LTPFLIKHSNHVTE
+372 LTPFLIKNSNKATE
-386 ILQKKLPK
+386 LLQKKLPPR
-394 KLLQKLNQYT
+394 LLQKLNQYT
-404 SSDQTDDDKDT
+404 ASDQTDDDKDT
-415 DWNEYIRKFI
+415 DWNEYIRKFV
-425 SRTLLYGVIM
+425 SRTALYSVIM
-435 LVTVMIG
+435 LVSVMIG
-442 LEGIHPLLC
+442 IEGIYPFLEGPLSTLSAG
-451 NVLTPIPASILTCII
+451 IATCGVI
-466 IYFIIA
+466 FFVIA
-472 IFVRPMLNLRSALFT
+472 IFVRPMLNPGNALFA
-487 SLWLKKRAN
+487 SLWLKKKAN
-496 RLPLIVLATLR
+496 RLPLIVLSAVR
-507 VMLIGTIVMI
+507 VILTASIAMI
-517 PISVLFDINPVYLFV
+517 PISVLFEINPAYLFI
-532 FVIAVVLIAGK
+532 FVIIAVLIAGK
-543 SSFLSTSYLRLET
+543 SSFLSTAYLRLET

-563 ERLIA
+563 ERLIE

-582 ELHIISLIAPED
+582 ELHIISLIAPDD
-594 ADFLGKHLYE
+594 ADFLGIRLAD
-604 LQWGRIYNVYVV
+604 LQWGKLYNVYVV
-616 KIRHHGKH
+616 KIRHHGRH
-624 MILPDQK
+624 IILPEPK
-631 TTIAAGDKV
+631 ATIAAGDKV

-655 VRMTPS
+655 VRMNPS
-661 KPPRTLKQFMETDY
+661 RQPRTLKQFMETDY
-675 PDPNNALSVCAI
+675 PDTNNALSVCAI
-687 KLTGSESYA
+687 KVTGNESYA

-706 NKWHCMVL
+706 EKFHCMVL
-714 GVQQNGYPTIMPD
+714 GVQQNGYPIIMPD
-727 INTLISK
+727 INTLITK
-734 GDIIWIMGSNQNVG
+734 DDIIWVMGSNHNVG
-748 SMIAESV
+748 VIVAESV
-755 ETSDSSSAD
+755 ETSDAVETV
-764 PDHQKQPFS
+764 
-773 PF
+773 

>member
-1 MHTPEMITDL
+1 MHTPDMITDL

-52 VEDMDSINL
+52 VEDIDSINL

-84 KLGGTAI
+84 KLGGTAV

-103 TGYGL
+103 TGYL
-108 GIAMGFSNI
+108 VGILMGFSVI
-117 SSLFLGGMLS
+117 SSLFLGCMLS

-137 FEELGIKGKKYAQ
+137 FEELEIKGQKYSQ

-157 IEDIVGIFMM
+157 IEDIVDIFMM

-172 ISISQNV
+172 ISVSQSV
-179 AGKDLI
+179 AGKELM

-191 ICYLIVWLLLG
+191 VCYLVVWLLLG

-225 SLGLCFGMVMIANML
+225 SLGLCFGMVMIANFL

-260 VERVEHLTNGVKD
+260 VERVEHLTGGVKD

-295 APTITLIT
+295 APIIAVITV
-303 IVAVTAKLIFATVG
+303 VAVIAKLIFATAG
-317 MLLSGQTLNTAIK
+317 MLLSGQTLNTAVK

-352 GVMDENLYPIIVS
+352 GVMEENLYPIIVS

-372 LTPFLIKHSNHVTE
+372 LTPFLIKNSSSVTDL
-386 ILQKKLPK
+386 LQRKLPES
-394 KLLQKLNQYT
+394 LLQKLNQYT

-415 DWNEYIRKFI
+415 DWNEYIRKFV
-425 SRTLLYGVIM
+425 SRTALYSVIM
-435 LVTVMIG
+435 LVAVMVGI
-442 LEGIHPLLC
+442 EGIYPFLAGA
-451 NVLTPIPASILTCII
+451 LTPLSASIATCAII
-466 IYFIIA
+466 FFVIA
-472 IFVRPMLNLRSALFT
+472 IFVRPMLNPGNALFT

-496 RLPLIVLATLR
+496 RLPLIVLSAIRVILIAT
-507 VMLIGTIVMI
+507 IAMI
-517 PISVLFDINPVYLFV
+517 PISVLFEINPAYLFI
-532 FVIAVVLIAGK
+532 FIIIAVLIAGK
-543 SSFLSTSYLRLET
+543 SNFLSTAYLRLET

-563 ERLIA
+563 ERLIE

-582 ELHIISLIAPED
+582 ELHIISLIAPES
-594 ADFLGKHLYE
+594 ADFLGKHLAD
-604 LQWGRIYNVYVV
+604 LQWGKVYNVYVV

-624 MILPDQK
+624 IILPEPK
-631 TTIAAGDKV
+631 ATIAAGDKV

-655 VRMTPS
+655 VQMKPS
-661 KPPRTLKQFMETDY
+661 KPPRTLKKFMETDY
-675 PDPNNALSVCAI
+675 PDADNALSVCAI
-687 KLTGSESYA
+687 KVTGNESYA
-696 GKTLKNGNIR
+696 GKTLKSGNIR
-706 NKWHCMVL
+706 EKFHCMVL
-714 GVQQNGYPTIMPD
+714 GVQQSGYPIIMPD
-727 INTLISK
+727 INTLITK
-734 GDIIWIMGSNQNVG
+734 DDIIWVMGSNHNVG
-748 SMIAESV
+748 VIVAESV
-755 ETSDSSSAD
+755 ETAEAADSRPLSRSDR
-764 PDHQKQPFS
+764 
-773 PF
+773 

>member
-1 MHTPEMITDL
+1 MITDL

-52 VEDMDSINL
+52 VEDIDSINL

-84 KLGGTAI
+84 KLGGTAV

-103 TGYGL
+103 TGYL
-108 GIAMGFSNI
+108 VGILMGFSVI
-117 SSLFLGGMLS
+117 SSLFLGCMLS

-137 FEELGIKGKKYAQ
+137 FEELEIKGQKYSQ

-172 ISISQNV
+172 ISVSQSV
-179 AGKDLI
+179 AGKELM

-191 ICYLIVWLLLG
+191 VCYLVVWLLLG

-225 SLGLCFGMVMIANML
+225 SLGLCFGMVMIANFL

-260 VERVEHLTNGVKD
+260 VERVEHLTGGVKD

-295 APTITLIT
+295 APIIAVITV
-303 IVAVTAKLIFATVG
+303 VAVIAKLIFATVG
-317 MLLSGQTLNTAIK
+317 MLLSGQTLNTAVK

-352 GVMDENLYPIIVS
+352 GVMEENLYPIIVS

-372 LTPFLIKHSNHVTE
+372 LTPFLIKNSSSVTDL
-386 ILQKKLPK
+386 LQRKLPES
-394 KLLQKLNQYT
+394 LLQKLHQYT

-415 DWNEYIRKFI
+415 DWNEYIRKFV
-425 SRTLLYGVIM
+425 SRTALYSVIM
-435 LVTVMIG
+435 LVAVMIG
-442 LEGIHPLLC
+442 IEGIYPFLAET
-451 NVLTPIPASILTCII
+451 LTPLSASIATCAII
-466 IYFIIA
+466 FFVIA
-472 IFVRPMLNLRSALFT
+472 IFVRPMLNPGNALFT

-496 RLPLIVLATLR
+496 RLPLIVLAAVR
-507 VMLIGTIVMI
+507 VILTATIAMI
-517 PISVLFDINPVYLFV
+517 PISVLFEINPAYLFI
-532 FVIAVVLIAGK
+532 FIIIAVLIAGK
-543 SSFLSTSYLRLET
+543 SNFLSTAYLRLET

-563 ERLIA
+563 ERLIE

-575 RQSWLDT
+575 HQSWLDT
-582 ELHIISLIAPED
+582 ELHIISLIAPES
-594 ADFLGKHLYE
+594 ADFLGKHLAD
-604 LQWGRIYNVYVV
+604 LQWGKVYNVYVV

-624 MILPDQK
+624 IILPEPK
-631 TTIAAGDKV
+631 ATIAAGDKV

-655 VRMTPS
+655 VQMKPS
-661 KPPRTLKQFMETDY
+661 KPPRTLKKFMETDY
-675 PDPNNALSVCAI
+675 PDADNALSVCAI
-687 KLTGSESYA
+687 KVTGNESYA

-706 NKWHCMVL
+706 EKFHCMVL
-714 GVQQNGYPTIMPD
+714 GVQQSGYPIIMPD
-727 INTLISK
+727 INTLITK
-734 GDIIWIMGSNQNVG
+734 DDIIWVMGSNHNV
-748 SMIAESV
+748 SVIVAESV
-755 ETSDSSSAD
+755 ETAEETDFRPLSRIDR
-764 PDHQKQPFS
+764 
-773 PF
+773 

>member
-1 MHTPEMITDL
+1 MHTPDMITDL

-52 VEDMDSINL
+52 VEDIDSINL

-84 KLGGTAI
+84 KLGGTAV

-103 TGYGL
+103 TGYL
-108 GIAMGFSNI
+108 VGILMGFSVI
-117 SSLFLGGMLS
+117 SSLFLGCMLS

-137 FEELGIKGKKYAQ
+137 FEELEIKGQKYSQ

-157 IEDIVGIFMM
+157 IEDIVDIFMM

-172 ISISQNV
+172 ISVSQSV
-179 AGKDLI
+179 AGKELM

-191 ICYLIVWLLLG
+191 VCYLVVWLLLG

-225 SLGLCFGMVMIANML
+225 SLGLCFGMVMIANFL

-260 VERVEHLTNGVKD
+260 VERVEHLTGGVKD

-295 APTITLIT
+295 APIIAVITV
-303 IVAVTAKLIFATVG
+303 VAVIAKLIFATAG
-317 MLLSGQTLNTAIK
+317 MLLSGQTLNTAVK

-352 GVMDENLYPIIVS
+352 GVMEENLYPIIVS

-372 LTPFLIKHSNHVTE
+372 LTPFLIKNSSSVTDL
-386 ILQKKLPK
+386 LQRKLPES
-394 KLLQKLNQYT
+394 LLQKLNQYT

-415 DWNEYIRKFI
+415 DWNEYIRKFV
-425 SRTLLYGVIM
+425 SRTALYSVIM
-435 LVTVMIG
+435 LVAVMVGI
-442 LEGIHPLLC
+442 EGIYPFLAGA
-451 NVLTPIPASILTCII
+451 LTPLSASIATCAII
-466 IYFIIA
+466 FFVIA
-472 IFVRPMLNLRSALFT
+472 IFVRPMLNPGNALFT

-496 RLPLIVLATLR
+496 RLPLIVLSAIRVILIAT
-507 VMLIGTIVMI
+507 IAMI
-517 PISVLFDINPVYLFV
+517 PISVLFEINPAYLFI
-532 FVIAVVLIAGK
+532 FIIIAVLIAGK
-543 SSFLSTSYLRLET
+543 SNFLSTAYLRLET

-563 ERLIA
+563 ERLIE

-582 ELHIISLIAPED
+582 ELHIISLIAPEIFS
-594 ADFLGKHLYE
+594 ANTWLTCNGGKYITYML
-604 LQWGRIYNVYVV
+604 
-616 KIRHHGKH
+616 
-624 MILPDQK
+624 
-631 TTIAAGDKV
+631 
-640 FVVGDLKSIENFYRL
+640 LKSVIMASTLFYRNL
-655 VRMTPS
+655 R
-661 KPPRTLKQFMETDY
+661 PPLPQ
-675 PDPNNALSVCAI
+675 AI
-687 KLTGSESYA
+687 KSL
-696 GKTLKNGNIR
+696 
-706 NKWHCMVL
+706 
-714 GVQQNGYPTIMPD
+714 
-727 INTLISK
+727 
-734 GDIIWIMGSNQNVG
+734 
-748 SMIAESV
+748 
-755 ETSDSSSAD
+755 
-764 PDHQKQPFS
+764 
-773 PF
+773 

>member
-1 MHTPEMITDL
+1 MHTPDMITDL

-52 VEDMDSINL
+52 VEDIDSINL

-84 KLGGTAI
+84 KLGGTAV

-103 TGYGL
+103 TGYL
-108 GIAMGFSNI
+108 VGILMGFSVI
-117 SSLFLGGMLS
+117 SSLFLGCMLS

-137 FEELGIKGKKYAQ
+137 FEELEIKGQKYSQ

-172 ISISQNV
+172 ISVSQSV
-179 AGKDLI
+179 AGKELM

-191 ICYLIVWLLLG
+191 VCYLVVWLLLG

-225 SLGLCFGMVMIANML
+225 SLGLCFGMVMIANFL

-260 VERVEHLTNGVKD
+260 VERVEHLTGGVKD

-295 APTITLIT
+295 APIIAVITV
-303 IVAVTAKLIFATVG
+303 VAVIAKLIFATVG
-317 MLLSGQTLNTAIK
+317 MLLSGQTLNTAVK

-352 GVMDENLYPIIVS
+352 GVMEENLYPIIVS

-372 LTPFLIKHSNHVTE
+372 LTPFLIKNSSSVTDL
-386 ILQKKLPK
+386 LQRKLPES
-394 KLLQKLNQYT
+394 LLQKLNQYT

-415 DWNEYIRKFI
+415 DWNEYIRKFV
-425 SRTLLYGVIM
+425 SRTALYSVIM
-435 LVTVMIG
+435 LVAVMVGI
-442 LEGIHPLLC
+442 EGIYPFLAGA
-451 NVLTPIPASILTCII
+451 LTPLSASIATCAII
-466 IYFIIA
+466 FFVIA
-472 IFVRPMLNLRSALFT
+472 IFVRPMLNPGNALFT

-496 RLPLIVLATLR
+496 RLPLIVLSAIRIILIAT
-507 VMLIGTIVMI
+507 IAMI
-517 PISVLFDINPVYLFV
+517 PISVLFEINPAYLFI
-532 FVIAVVLIAGK
+532 FIIIAVLIAGK
-543 SSFLSTSYLRLET
+543 SNFLSTAYLRLET

-563 ERLIA
+563 ERLIE

-575 RQSWLDT
+575 HQSWLDT
-582 ELHIISLIAPED
+582 ELHIISLIAPES
-594 ADFLGKHLYE
+594 ADFLGKHLAD
-604 LQWGRIYNVYVV
+604 LQWGKVYNVYVV

-624 MILPDQK
+624 IILPEPK
-631 TTIAAGDKV
+631 ATIAAGDKV

-655 VRMTPS
+655 VQMKPS
-661 KPPRTLKQFMETDY
+661 KPPRTLKKFMETDY
-675 PDPNNALSVCAI
+675 PDADNALSVCAI
-687 KLTGSESYA
+687 KVTGNESYA
-696 GKTLKNGNIR
+696 GKTLKSGNIR
-706 NKWHCMVL
+706 EKFHCMVL
-714 GVQQNGYPTIMPD
+714 GVQQSGYPIIMPD
-727 INTLISK
+727 INTLITK
-734 GDIIWIMGSNQNVG
+734 EDIIWVMGSNHNVG
-748 SMIAESV
+748 VIVAESV
-755 ETSDSSSAD
+755 ETAEAADSRPLSRSDR
-764 PDHQKQPFS
+764 
-773 PF
+773 

>member
-1 MHTPEMITDL
+1 MHTPDMITDL

-52 VEDMDSINL
+52 VEDIDSINL

-84 KLGGTAI
+84 KLGGTAV

-103 TGYGL
+103 TGYL
-108 GIAMGFSNI
+108 VGILMGFSVI
-117 SSLFLGGMLS
+117 SSLFLGCMLS

-137 FEELGIKGKKYAQ
+137 FEELEIKGQKYSQ

-172 ISISQNV
+172 ISVSQSV
-179 AGKDLI
+179 AGKELM

-191 ICYLIVWLLLG
+191 VCYLVVWLLLG

-225 SLGLCFGMVMIANML
+225 SLGLCFGMVMIANFL

-260 VERVEHLTNGVKD
+260 VERVEHLTGGVKD

-295 APTITLIT
+295 APIIAVITV
-303 IVAVTAKLIFATVG
+303 VAVIAKLIFATVG
-317 MLLSGQTLNTAIK
+317 MLLSGQTLNTAVK

-352 GVMDENLYPIIVS
+352 GVMEENLYPIIVS

-372 LTPFLIKHSNHVTE
+372 LTPFLIKNSSSVTDL
-386 ILQKKLPK
+386 LQRKLPES
-394 KLLQKLNQYT
+394 LLQKLHQYT

-415 DWNEYIRKFI
+415 DWNEYIRKFV
-425 SRTLLYGVIM
+425 SRTALYSVIM
-435 LVTVMIG
+435 LVAVMIG
-442 LEGIHPLLC
+442 IEGIYPFLAET
-451 NVLTPIPASILTCII
+451 LTPLSASIATCAII
-466 IYFIIA
+466 FFVIA
-472 IFVRPMLNLRSALFT
+472 IFVRPMLNPGNALFT

-496 RLPLIVLATLR
+496 RLPLIVLAAVR
-507 VMLIGTIVMI
+507 VILTATIAMI
-517 PISVLFDINPVYLFV
+517 PISVLFEINPAYLFI
-532 FVIAVVLIAGK
+532 FIIIAVLIAGK
-543 SSFLSTSYLRLET
+543 SNFLSTAYLRLET

-563 ERLIA
+563 ERLIE

-575 RQSWLDT
+575 HQSWLDT
-582 ELHIISLIAPED
+582 ELHIISLIAPES
-594 ADFLGKHLYE
+594 ADFLGKHLAD
-604 LQWGRIYNVYVV
+604 LQWGKVYNVYVV

-624 MILPDQK
+624 IILPEPK
-631 TTIAAGDKV
+631 ATIAAGDKV

-655 VRMTPS
+655 VQMKPS
-661 KPPRTLKQFMETDY
+661 KPPRTLKKFMETDY
-675 PDPNNALSVCAI
+675 PDADNALSVCAI
-687 KLTGSESYA
+687 KVTGNESYA

-706 NKWHCMVL
+706 EKFHCMVL
-714 GVQQNGYPTIMPD
+714 GVQQSGYPIIMPD
-727 INTLISK
+727 INTLITK
-734 GDIIWIMGSNQNVG
+734 DDIIWVMGSNHNV
-748 SMIAESV
+748 SVIVAESV
-755 ETSDSSSAD
+755 ETAEETDFRPLSRIDR
-764 PDHQKQPFS
+764 
-773 PF
+773 

>member
-1 MHTPEMITDL
+1 MHTPDMITDL

-52 VEDMDSINL
+52 VEDIDSINL

-84 KLGGTAI
+84 KLGGTAV

-103 TGYGL
+103 TGYL
-108 GIAMGFSNI
+108 VGILMGFSVI
-117 SSLFLGGMLS
+117 SSLFLGCMLS

-137 FEELGIKGKKYAQ
+137 FEELEIKGQKYSQ

-172 ISISQNV
+172 ISVSQSV
-179 AGKDLI
+179 AGKELM

-191 ICYLIVWLLLG
+191 VCYLVVWLLLG

-225 SLGLCFGMVMIANML
+225 SLGLCFGMVMIANFL

-260 VERVEHLTNGVKD
+260 VERVEHLTGGVKD

-295 APTITLIT
+295 APIIAVITV
-303 IVAVTAKLIFATVG
+303 VAVIAKLIFATVG
-317 MLLSGQTLNTAIK
+317 MLLSGQTLNTAVK

-352 GVMDENLYPIIVS
+352 GVMEENLYPIIVS

-372 LTPFLIKHSNHVTE
+372 LTPFLIKNSSSVTDL
-386 ILQKKLPK
+386 LQRKLPES
-394 KLLQKLNQYT
+394 LLQKLHQYT

-415 DWNEYIRKFI
+415 DWNEYIRKFV
-425 SRTLLYGVIM
+425 SRTALYSVIM
-435 LVTVMIG
+435 LVAVMIG
-442 LEGIHPLLC
+442 IEGIYPFLAET
-451 NVLTPIPASILTCII
+451 LTPLSASIATCAII
-466 IYFIIA
+466 FFVIA
-472 IFVRPMLNLRSALFT
+472 IFVRPMLNPGNALFT

-496 RLPLIVLATLR
+496 RLPLIVLAAVR
-507 VMLIGTIVMI
+507 VILTATIAMI
-517 PISVLFDINPVYLFV
+517 PISVLFEINPAYLFI
-532 FVIAVVLIAGK
+532 FIIIAVLIAGK
-543 SSFLSTSYLRLET
+543 SNFLSTAYLRLET

-563 ERLIA
+563 ERLIE

-575 RQSWLDT
+575 HQSWLDT
-582 ELHIISLIAPED
+582 ELHIISLIAPES
-594 ADFLGKHLYE
+594 ADFLGKHLAD
-604 LQWGRIYNVYVV
+604 LQWGKVYNVYVV

-624 MILPDQK
+624 IILPEPK
-631 TTIAAGDKV
+631 ATIAAGDKV

-655 VRMTPS
+655 VQMKPS
-661 KPPRTLKQFMETDY
+661 KPPRTLKKFMETDY
-675 PDPNNALSVCAI
+675 PDADNALSVCAI
-687 KLTGSESYA
+687 KVTGNESYA

-706 NKWHCMVL
+706 EKFHCMVL
-714 GVQQNGYPTIMPD
+714 GVQQSGYPIIMPD
-727 INTLISK
+727 INTLITK
-734 GDIIWIMGSNQNVG
+734 EDIIWVMGSNHNV
-748 SMIAESV
+748 SVIVAESV
-755 ETSDSSSAD
+755 ETAEAAD
-764 PDHQKQPFS
+764 FRPLSRTDR
-773 PF
+773 